1 MCVDK
6 QMILGYMKHI
16 NKISLI
22 QNQEEDHQKDGFV
35 SSKRILASQSWLQK
49 GMRSI
54 EVDGGKIVSEV
65 QGVDMT

>member
-35 SSKRILASQSWLQK
+35 SSKRILARQSWLQK